1 MKTFTKLLVAIA
13 AITILVS
20 WSEPLSTRMSYY
32 VDSVEMNCENWTKK
46 DWDQSQEKYAKL
58 IEEYRQNYDS
68 YTTEEKAAINKSI
81 GKYHGLLI
89 KYEIEGAG
97 QKIKKFT
104 ERIPSLLEGFVS
116 AFEGAEQ

>member
-1 MKTFTKLLVAIA
+1 MRIIIRLLTAIA

-20 WSEPLSTRMSYY
+20 WGKPLTTRMSEY
-32 VDSVEMNCENWTKK
+32 VDSVEKNCQEWTKK
-46 DWDQSQEKYAKL
+46 DWAHSQEKYSKL

-68 YTTEEKAAINKSI
+68 YTAEEKAEINKSI

-104 ERIPSLLEGFVS
+104 ERIPALLEGFVS
-116 AFEGAEQ
+116 AFEGVE